1 MRVSTGPARGR
12 RLKALQ
18 GMETRPTTDKVK
30 ESLFSIIQFDIEGR
44 RVLDLFAGTGQLGIE
59 ALSRGAAEA
68 VFVDRRPDAVRLVQ
82 ENLAL
87 CGFTDRARVKSGDAL
102 AYLKSGEKFDL
113 IFLDPPYAADLLEQ
127 ALTAIASF
135 DICREHGRIVAESAA
150 DKVLPVLPA
159 PYRLYREYRYG
170 KIRLSVYHRSG
181 NEDETTC
188 KQPSI
193 PAALTPSRW
202 DIWISSAAAPPAST
216 GSMSVSW

>member
-1 MRVSTGPARGR
+1 MRVKKKICCDSLGHLDIIRRSASPDFTLARSVKPHRARFSCTRRTASGR
-12 RLKALQ
+12 RSTNTA
-18 GMETRPTTDKVK
+18 
-30 ESLFSIIQFDIEGR
+30 S
-44 RVLDLFAGTGQLGIE
+44 
-59 ALSRGAAEA
+59 AAPRLRA
-68 VFVDRRPDAVRLVQ
+68 SMPSWPVPAKRSSTRRPDAVRLVQ

-135 DICREHGRIVAESAA
+135 DICREHGIIVAESAA
-150 DKVLPVLPA
+150 DKVLPELPA

-181 NEDETTC
+181 NEDETT
-188 KQPSI
+188 
-193 PAALTPSRW
+193 
-202 DIWISSAAAPPAST
+202 
-216 GSMSVSW
+216 